1 VPRLRETG
9 CTSRDDLGFSCC
21 SVTGKEDDMAKPT
34 SILALGILLLALPA
48 LCRAQETEEPVK
60 AYTGNIGAGFSLTGG
75 NTDTVNFNV
84 SGELTYDPKT
94 KNVMKFNG
102 LYLRAN
108 ANDVDTADRLSL
120 RFRDEYSL
128 SERILIYGE
137 MGYLR
142 DPFKDIT
149 YLLNPQGGIGFK
161 AILTEKTKLTL
172 SAGTGSVW
180 EKNPDTDV
188 QNSGTVNAGES
199 FSLKLSETSGISQEF
214 SALWKTSDFND
225 ALYHFNISLITS
237 ITSRSEV
244 KVEFIDDFKN
254 VTPNPSIEKN
264 DTAFIVS
271 FLYKI

>member
-1 VPRLRETG
+1 MSKRTWI
-9 CTSRDDLGFSCC
+9 T
-21 SVTGKEDDMAKPT
+21 
-34 SILALGILLLALPA
+34 ALGILLLAWPA
-48 LCRAQETEEPVK
+48 LCPAQEAEEPVK
-60 AYTGNIGAGFSLTGG
+60 AYTGNIGAGLSLTSG

-102 LYLRAN
+102 LYLRAS
-108 ANDVDTADRLSL
+108 ANNVDTTDRLTL
-120 RFRDEYSL
+120 RFRDEYSF

-161 AILTEKTKLTL
+161 AILTEKAKLTL
-172 SAGTGSVW
+172 SAGAGSVW
-180 EKNPDTDV
+180 EKNPDIDV
-188 QNSGTVNAGES
+188 NNSATLNAGED
-199 FSLKLSETSGISQEF
+199 FSLKLSDTASFSQNF
-214 SALWKTSDFND
+214 SALWKTSDFED
-225 ALYHFNISLITS
+225 ALYHFSVALVTS

-244 KVEFIDDFKN
+244 KLEFIDDFKN
-254 VTPNPSIEKN
+254 VTPDPDIKKN
-264 DTAFIVS
+264 DMAFIVS